1 MKKRLVGLIVVALL
15 GGNGLA
21 QTPEEAQQAEAYYH
35 FSRAMAL
42 EGGGQWEAALEE
54 YEKVLA
60 IDPTNSM
67 IYSEMAAAYFRRR
80 QVDQAIDYAER
91 AIRADTD
98 NLEAHQLL
106 STIYSNM
113 LGQAT
118 SRGVPPEIID
128 NAIEEFEHIVRLDPN
143 ERDAY
148 LMLGRLYRFK
158 NDPDRATEVYRDF
171 LEIAPG
177 SEEGAISLAELQ
189 IDAGNVE
196 EAVEILKKF
205 NEEQPGSQTALTT
218 LGDAYAQLED
228 FDGAADAYSGALL
241 LDENNIDLMRA
252 LAQALFFADRF
263 DEAIGRYQRLIVE
276 DPEDALAYL
285 RIGQIYRE
293 RMKYDEAR
301 EHVEKAAQLVPDS
314 TEIRFNLALLNRDS
328 GRFEEALSEVRELL
342 RQTEQ
347 PRYTDAERGN
357 RRVFLTHVAILNS
370 MMERF
375 DGAIEAFNEIKK
387 IERNPDGTVDS
398 YIVDMYRS
406 ADQVDRALAHS
417 HTALEDYPENR
428 QLLIQNADLIAL
440 EGRVEEGIAALREMT
455 SDDEEDLQIYSSM
468 INIYQREKDFEAAQ
482 DVLDDAMER
491 FADDEQGHFLQ
502 GAIFER
508 QRSYE
513 EAEAAFR
520 KALEIEADDPAVL
533 NYLGYMLAD
542 NDVKLEE
549 ALEMIQKAV
558 EADPI
563 NGAYLDSLGWV
574 YYRLDRMDLA
584 EQYLKRALLF
594 AGRDPTIHEHMGDL
608 YLKTGRIDEA
618 REEYEKSIEL
628 AEDKEES
635 DKVQKKLDD
644 LGSGNNPN

>member
-1 MKKRLVGLIVVALL
+1 MKKTLIGLIVGALM
-15 GGNGLA
+15 GGNSLA

-35 FSRAMAL
+35 FSRAMVL
-42 EGGGQWEAALEE
+42 EGSGQWEAALEE
-54 YEKVLA
+54 YEKALA

-80 QVDQAIDYAER
+80 QVDQAMEYAER
-91 AIRADTD
+91 AIRADAD

-113 LGQAT
+113 LGQA
-118 SRGVPPEIID
+118 SARGMPPEIID
-128 NAIEEFEHIVRLDPN
+128 KAIEQFEHIVRLDPDG
-143 ERDAY
+143 RDAY

-158 NDPDRATEVYRDF
+158 NDPERATEVYRDF
-171 LEIAPG
+171 LKIAPG

-189 IDAGNVE
+189 IGAGNVE
-196 EAVEILKKF
+196 EAVEILKTF
-205 NEEQPGSQTALTT
+205 NEEQPGSLNALTT
-218 LGDAYAQLED
+218 LGDAYAQLEE
-228 FDGAADAYSGALL
+228 FDSAADAYSGALL
-241 LDENNIDLMRA
+241 LDEDNIDLTRA
-252 LAQALFFADRF
+252 LAQALFFSDRF
-263 DEAIGRYQRLIVE
+263 EEAVELYERLIIE

-285 RIGQIYRE
+285 RIGQIHRDQ
-293 RMKYDEAR
+293 MKYDDAR
-301 EHVEKAAQLVPDS
+301 EHLVKAAQLVPDS

-328 GRFEEALSEVRELL
+328 GRFDEALSQVRELL
-342 RQTEQ
+342 RETEQ
-347 PRYTDAERGN
+347 SRYTDAERRN

-375 DGAIEAFNEIKK
+375 DRAIEAFGEIKT
-387 IERNPDGTVDS
+387 IERDSDGTVDS

-406 ADQVDRALAHS
+406 ADEVDRALEHS
-417 HTALEDYPENR
+417 NAALADYPENR

-440 EGRVEEGIAALREMT
+440 EGHVEEGIAALREMT
-455 SDDEEDLQIYSSM
+455 PDDEEDLQIFSSM
-468 INIYQREKDFEAAQ
+468 INIYQREKDFQAAQ
-482 DVLDDAMER
+482 GVLDGAMEQ
-491 FADDEQGHFLQ
+491 FADDEQVHFLQ
-502 GAIFER
+502 GAIFE
-508 QRSYE
+508 QQKNYE

-542 NDVKLEE
+542 NGVKLEE

-594 AGRDPTIHEHMGDL
+594 AGSDPTIHEHMGDL
-608 YLKTGRIDEA
+608 YLKTDRIDEA
-618 REEYEKSIEL
+618 RAEYEKSIEL
-628 AEDKEES
+628 AEDPEES
-635 DKVQKKLDD
+635 DKVQKKLND
-644 LGSGNNPN
+644 LGSRNNPN

>member
-1 MKKRLVGLIVVALL
+1 MKKTLIGLIVGALM
-15 GGNGLA
+15 GGNSLA
-21 QTPEEAQQAEAYYH
+21 QIPEQEQQAEAYYH

-42 EGGGQWEAALEE
+42 EGSGQWEAALEE
-54 YEKVLA
+54 YEKALA

-80 QVDQAIDYAER
+80 QVDQATEYAER
-91 AIRADTD
+91 AIRAGAD
-98 NLEAHQLL
+98 NLDAHQLL

-113 LGQAT
+113 LGQA
-118 SRGVPPEIID
+118 SARGVPPEIVD
-128 NAIEEFEHIVRLDPN
+128 KAIEEFEHIVRLDPN
-143 ERDAY
+143 GRDAY

-158 NDPDRATEVYRDF
+158 NDPERATEVYRDF
-171 LEIAPG
+171 LKIAPG

-189 IDAGNVE
+189 IGAGNVE

-205 NEEQPGSQTALTT
+205 NEEQPGSLNVLTT
-218 LGDAYAQLED
+218 LGDAYAQLEE
-228 FDGAADAYSGALL
+228 FDSAADAYSGALL
-241 LDENNIDLMRA
+241 LDEDNIDLMRA

-263 DEAIGRYQRLIVE
+263 EEAVELYERLIVE

-285 RIGQIYRE
+285 RIGQIHRDQ
-293 RMKYDEAR
+293 MKYDEAR
-301 EHVEKAAQLVPDS
+301 EHLAKAARLVPDS
-314 TEIRFNLALLNRDS
+314 TEIRFNLALVNRDS
-328 GRFEEALSEVRELL
+328 GRFDEALSQVRELL
-342 RQTEQ
+342 RETEQ
-347 PRYTDAERGN
+347 SRYTDGERRN

-375 DGAIEAFNEIKK
+375 DRAIEAFGEIKT
-387 IERNPDGTVDS
+387 IERDSDGTVDS

-406 ADQVDRALAHS
+406 ADEVDRALEHS
-417 HTALEDYPENR
+417 NSALEDYPENR

-440 EGRVEEGIAALREMT
+440 EGHVEQGVAALREMT
-455 SDDEEDLQIYSSM
+455 TDDEEDLQIFSSI

-482 DVLDDAMER
+482 SVLDDAMEQ
-491 FADDEQGHFLQ
+491 FADDEQAHFLQ
-502 GAIFER
+502 GAIFE
-508 QRSYE
+508 QQKNYE

-542 NDVKLEE
+542 NGVKLEE

-594 AGRDPTIHEHMGDL
+594 ARSDPTIHEHMGDL
-608 YLKTGRIDEA
+608 YLKTDRIDEA
-618 REEYEKSIEL
+618 RAEYEKSIEL
-628 AEDKEES
+628 AEDEQES
-635 DKVQKKLDD
+635 DKVQKKLND
-644 LGSGNNPN
+644 LGSRNNPN

>member
-1 MKKRLVGLIVVALL
+1 MKKTLVGLIVVALL
-15 GGNGLA
+15 GGNSLA
-21 QTPEEAQQAEAYYH
+21 QSPEEAQQAEAYYH
-35 FSRAMAL
+35 FSRAMAF

-54 YEKVLA
+54 YEKALA

-91 AIRADTD
+91 AVRADTD

-128 NAIEEFEHIVRLDPN
+128 NAIEEFEHVVRLDPN

-158 NDPDRATEVYRDF
+158 NDPERATEVYRDF

-218 LGDAYAQLED
+218 LGDAYAQLEE

-263 DEAIGRYQRLIVE
+263 DEAIERYQRLIVE

-293 RMKYDEAR
+293 RMQYDEAR
-301 EHVEKAAQLVPDS
+301 EHVGKAAQLVPDS

-347 PRYTDAERGN
+347 SRYTDAERSN

-375 DGAIEAFNEIKK
+375 DGAIEAFKEIKK
-387 IERNPDGTVDS
+387 IERNPDGTVDA

-406 ADQVDRALAHS
+406 ADQMDRALAHS
-417 HTALEDYPENR
+417 NTALEDYPENR

-440 EGRVEEGIAALREMT
+440 EGHVEEGIALLREMT
-455 SDDEEDLQIYSSM
+455 SDDETDLQIYSSM

-502 GAIFER
+502 GAIFEQ

-542 NDVKLEE
+542 NAVKLEE

-558 EADPI
+558 DADPI

-594 AGRDPTIHEHMGDL
+594 SGSDPTIHEHMGDL

-618 REEYEKSIEL
+618 REEYKKSIEL
-628 AEDKEES
+628 AEDEEES